1 MINLKPDK
9 LKAGMILA
17 KAVYNHQNLLLLGAG
32 AKLKEKNIRMF
43 KSWGVYSVWVK
54 GDSPDSNIHNKD
66 SRAKNTA
73 AIEAE
78 LNQKF
83 ADVLDDPI
91 MVSIKQAAGRVL
103 SRHLEVQGEGE

>member
-1 MINLKPDK
+1 MINLKPDQ
-9 LKAGMILA
+9 LTAGMILA
-17 KAVYNHQNLLLLGAG
+17 KAVYNHQELLLLEAG

-43 KSWGVYSVWVK
+43 KSWGVASVWVK
-54 GDSPDSNIHNKD
+54 GDSPQDGDRNRISKAE
-66 SRAKNTA
+66 SVS

-83 ADVLDDPI
+83 SNVIDDPI

-103 SRHLEVQGEGE
+103 SKYLEEQGEDE